1 MDEMFLDIAKKRFSV
16 RKFKLQLVEQ
26 EKLAIVLEAGR
37 IAPSACNNQPWF
49 FIVVKEKG
57 NLEKLWGTY
66 ARDWFRQ
73 APVVIVICGDHRQ
86 SWKRSDGKDHCD
98 IDVAIAVDHMTL
110 AAADIGLG
118 TCWVCNFNRVV
129 CSSILDLPPYI
140 EPVALLPL
148 GYPAEETL
156 SDRPESKRKNT
167 DAIVF
172 YEKFDSSR

>member
-1 MDEMFLDIAKKRFSV
+1 MFLDIAKKRFSL
-16 RKFKLQLVEQ
+16 RRFTPQAVEP
-26 EKLAIVLEAGR
+26 EKLEIVLEAGR

-49 FIVVKEKG
+49 FIVVREKTT
-57 NLEKLWGTY
+57 LEKLWEAY
-66 ARDWFRQ
+66 HREWFKQ

-118 TCWVCNFNRVV
+118 TCWVCNFNRIM
-129 CSSILDLPPYI
+129 CSSILNLPSYI

-148 GYPAEETL
+148 GYPAEEAL
-156 SDRPESKRKNT
+156 AERRELKRKKRE
-167 DAIVF
+167 DIVF
-172 YEKFDSSR
+172 YEQFGFK